1 MEKAK
6 NQVIIPTL
14 KGLRADGIDF
24 EGFVFFGLMKVGG
37 DPYVIEYNVRLGD
50 PETEVIIPR
59 IKSDLLHIL
68 DGVATKTLSEC
79 DVEIDERTVTTVVL
93 TAQGYP
99 GKYKKGESIT
109 GLENVKDSIVFH
121 AGTKLDSGKIVSNG
135 GRVMAVTSYGVDI
148 PGGLKK
154 SYKSIDLIDF
164 KGKSYRKDIGFDLVK
179 EKA

>member
-1 MEKAK
+1 
-6 NQVIIPTL
+6 
-14 KGLRADGIDF
+14 
-24 EGFVFFGLMKVGG
+24 
-37 DPYVIEYNVRLGD
+37 
-50 PETEVIIPR
+50 
-59 IKSDLLHIL
+59 
-68 DGVATKTLSEC
+68 
-79 DVEIDERTVTTVVL
+79 VVL

>member
-1 MEKAK
+1 
-6 NQVIIPTL
+6 
-14 KGLRADGIDF
+14 
-24 EGFVFFGLMKVGG
+24 MKVGG

-50 PETEVIIPR
+50 PETEVVIPR
-59 IKSDLLHIL
+59 IKSDLLNLL

-99 GKYKKGESIT
+99 DVSIRKGRSIT

-121 AGTKLDSGKIVSNG
+121 AGTKLASGKIVSNG

-148 PGGLKK
+148 PGG
-154 SYKSIDLIDF
+154 S
-164 KGKSYRKDIGFDLVK
+164 
-179 EKA
+179 EKII